1 MPISSGYHVTSKEAQ
16 TPLELD
22 RMEVDIYVGISPSIL
37 FIRRSEMEYEMKSD
51 VNTQYSGAG
60 TAYRRV
66 GLSLFVMC
74 MVAVGFQ
81 ILVFTVL
88 VLLQNSGHDYTNLSW
103 MMWLATFLPI
113 YGAAVPVYLAM
124 MGRLPVE
131 TAQPTQLGG
140 KNFWI
145 LFLMCIPIMY
155 GGNILGTL
163 LSHLLSRGT
172 AENGIATY
180 ISDTSLLK
188 VLVIVVLAPL
198 LEELVFRKQIIDRCG
213 RYGEKTAIL
222 FSALAFGLFHMNLFQ
237 FFYAFGLGLIFA
249 YVYTRTRRLRY
260 PVIMH
265 MMINFNGSVL
275 APWIL
280 TRVDQEALQQISSGA
295 MDEVAIEEA
304 LLGLALFGGYALLLL
319 GLSIAGLVLLI
330 VRARKFVFL
339 PTSEEL
345 PRGKHFQTIY
355 CNVGVI
361 LFVAFCIGMCVYSL
375 VA

>member
-1 MPISSGYHVTSKEAQ
+1 
-16 TPLELD
+16 
-22 RMEVDIYVGISPSIL
+22 
-37 FIRRSEMEYEMKSD
+37 MEYEMKSD

-222 FSALAFGLFHMNLFQ
+222 FSGLAFGLFHMNLFQ

-249 YVYTRTRRLRY
+249 YVYTRTHRLRY

-345 PRGKHFQTIY
+345 PRGKHFQTVY